1 MTRITAIAIQA
12 VRVIKIPFEINK
24 EVEQQRLLNAD
35 IIVLQFPFFWY
46 GVPSIMSRWMEETFV
61 HGFSHG
67 STGDKLKGRKRIFTS
82 IKTIRKFMLNAMV
95 WLFNYI
101 LLFLKISKIEPF

>member
-1 MTRITAIAIQA
+1 M
-12 VRVIKIPFEINK
+12 
-24 EVEQQRLLNAD
+24 D
-35 IIVLQFPFFWY
+35 
-46 GVPSIMSRWMEETFV
+46 ETFV
-61 HGFSHG
+61 YGFSHG

-101 LLFLKISKIEPF
+101 LLFLKISKI